1 MALRVTPQPVK
12 KGWGPGSN
20 PNIAHSL
27 AIWNLSKDF
36 PGGPAI
42 KNLPANAGDTDSI
55 PGPGSSHVQQQGDR
69 VREPQLLKPSCPRA
83 CAPQRKPPQ

>member
-36 PGGPAI
+36 
-42 KNLPANAGDTDSI
+42 LV
-55 PGPGSSHVQQQGDR
+55 VQRLRIYSPTQGTQIR
-69 VREPQLLKPSCPRA
+69 SLVREVPTCSRVTESVSHNC
-83 CAPQRKPPQ
+83 